1 MANFKKIDQVLDL
14 AHRTGDKIIIVSEWH
29 DPYVIMSVREY
40 ESLLHGSAPV
50 QDMSE
55 DQLLDKINR
64 DIAVWKA
71 SQEEGTA
78 LKGYDLDKFRVDA
91 SKDESAAAVVAPVS
105 DQQPGPE
112 PEEESVD
119 EKYYL
124 EPVD

>member
-40 ESLLHGSAPV
+40 EALLHGSSPV
-50 QDMSE
+50 KDMTE

-71 SQEEGTA
+71 SQDEGA
-78 LKGYDLDKFRVDA
+78 DLEGYDLDKFRVDA
-91 SKDESAAAVVAPVS
+91 SKDEPAFGGTTAVSANQALTDPA
-105 DQQPGPE
+105 
-112 PEEESVD
+112 EESVD